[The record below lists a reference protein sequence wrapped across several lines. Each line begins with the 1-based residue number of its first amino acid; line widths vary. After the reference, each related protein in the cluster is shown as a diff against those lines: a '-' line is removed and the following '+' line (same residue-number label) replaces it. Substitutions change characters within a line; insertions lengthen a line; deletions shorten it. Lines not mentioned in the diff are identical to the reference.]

1 MRITVGAYRKG
12 EDIHMELKTAIVTGA
27 SSGIGLAISRMLSEE
42 GYKVYGIGRTFPED
56 SDFFEKRFSLDIRE
70 TDALL
75 RKVSEAERVDLL
87 VNAAG
92 SAYYG
97 LAEFNTPAQIQE
109 MCRTDLEA
117 PLILTS
123 ALLPKLKETKG
134 MVINIASVTS
144 TRINTHGAVYGALKA
159 GLRSYGRSLYEEVRK
174 TGVRVVTVCPDL
186 TANTGLYRNADFKP
200 SAEDGCYLL
209 PEDTAQCVKSVI
221 NMREGAAV
229 TEVEVRP
236 QFNRIE
242 KKRS

>member
-1 MRITVGAYRKG
+1 
-12 EDIHMELKTAIVTGA
+12 MELKTAIVTGA
-27 SSGIGLAISRMLSEE
+27 SSGIGLAISKMLAEE
-42 GYKVYGIGRTFPED
+42 GYKVYGIGRIFPEGC
-56 SDFFEKRFSLDIRE
+56 DFFEQRISLDLRD
-70 TDALL
+70 TDIILKKISTIK
-75 RKVSEAERVDLL
+75 KVDIL

-92 SAYYG
+92 SAFYG

-109 MCRTDLEA
+109 MCRVDLEA
-117 PLILTS
+117 PMILTS
-123 ALLPKLKETKG
+123 ALLPRLKDSKG

-186 TANTGLYRNADFKP
+186 TAGTKLYRNADFRP
-200 SAEDGCYLL
+200 SEEDGCFLL
-209 PEDTAQCVKSVI
+209 PEDTAECVRSVI

-236 QFNRIE
+236 QFNRIV
-242 KKRS
+242 KNKD

>member
-1 MRITVGAYRKG
+1 
-12 EDIHMELKTAIVTGA
+12 MELKTAIVTGA
-27 SSGIGLAISRMLSEE
+27 SSGIGLAIAEMLSQE
-42 GYKVYGIGRTFPED
+42 GYKVYGIGRVFPD
-56 SDFFEKRFSLDIRE
+56 GCDYFEKRMSLDLRD
-70 TDALL
+70 TDILL
-75 RKVSEAERVDLL
+75 EKIAGIKKIDLL
-87 VNAAG
+87 VNAAV

-97 LAEFNTPAQIQE
+97 LAEYNTPDQIKE

-117 PLILTS
+117 PMILTS
-123 ALLPKLKETKG
+123 ALLPKLKDAKG

-186 TANTGLYRNADFKP
+186 TAGTKLYRNADFKP
-200 SAEDGCYLL
+200 SEEDGCYLV
-209 PEDTAQCVKSVI
+209 PEDTAECVRDII
-221 NMREGAAV
+221 NMREGAVV

-242 KKRS
+242 KKKN

>member
-1 MRITVGAYRKG
+1 
-12 EDIHMELKTAIVTGA
+12 MELKTAIVTGA
-27 SSGIGLAISRMLSEE
+27 SSGIGLAISKMLSEE
-42 GYKVYGIGRTFPED
+42 GYKVYGIGRVFSEND
-56 SDFFEKRFSLDIRE
+56 DCFEKRLSLDIRD
-70 TDALL
+70 TDILL
-75 RKVSEAERVDLL
+75 EKVKEIKKVDLL

-97 LAEFNTPAQIQE
+97 LAEFNTPDQIKE

-117 PLILTS
+117 PMILTS

-144 TRINTHGAVYGALKA
+144 TRINTHGAAYGALKA

-186 TANTGLYRNADFKP
+186 TAGTKLYRNADFKP
-200 SAEDGCYLL
+200 SEENGCFLL
-209 PEDTAQCVKSVI
+209 PEDTAECVRSVI
-221 NMREGAAV
+221 SMREGAAV

-236 QFNRIE
+236 QFNRIV
-242 KKRS
+242 KKKE

>member
-1 MRITVGAYRKG
+1 
-12 EDIHMELKTAIVTGA
+12 MELKTTIVTGA
-27 SSGIGLAISRMLSEE
+27 SSGIGLAISKMLAEE
-42 GYKVYGIGRTFPED
+42 GYKVYGIGRIFPEGC
-56 SDFFEKRFSLDIRE
+56 DFFEQRISLDLRD
-70 TDALL
+70 TDILL
-75 RKVSEAERVDLL
+75 KKISTIKKVDIL

-92 SAYYG
+92 SAFYG

-109 MCRTDLEA
+109 MCRVDLEA
-117 PLILTS
+117 PMILTS
-123 ALLPKLKETKG
+123 ALLPRLKDSKG

-186 TANTGLYRNADFKP
+186 TAGTKLYRNADFRP
-200 SAEDGCYLL
+200 SEEDGCFLL
-209 PEDTAQCVKSVI
+209 PEDTTECVRSVI
-221 NMREGAAV
+221 NMREGAVV

-242 KKRS
+242 KKAK